1 MRTIIWTRRSR
12 LVPII
17 VRIPGM
23 KHYVIICR
31 IANFRYNSRTKF
43 LMWRIDK

>member
-1 MRTIIWTRRSR
+1 MRTIIGTRRLC